1 MVFSQLVT
9 GTDSKKERAWEVCE
23 VFIVCGYKGQSI
35 LSDRADTEC
44 VRLEQVLLPSRI
56 MGNVVS
62 RSVKGALSFLEVVH
76 VETSGYPALALV
88 DRQTHLLEQIG
99 DRFQVM
105 NFPTK

>member
-1 MVFSQLVT
+1 MDFSQLVT
-9 GTDSKKERAWEVCE
+9 GTDSKKKRAWEVCE

-44 VRLEQVLLPSRI
+44 VGLEQVLLPSRI

-76 VETSGYPALALV
+76 LCMWK
-88 DRQTHLLEQIG
+88 RQDILLLLLWTDKHIYW
-99 DRFQVM
+99 
-105 NFPTK
+105 NK

>member
-9 GTDSKKERAWEVCE
+9 GTDSKKTRAWEVCE

-56 MGNVVS
+56 MG
-62 RSVKGALSFLEVVH
+62 SVKGALSFLEVVH
-76 VETSGYPALALV
+76 LCMWK
-88 DRQTHLLEQIG
+88 RQDILLLLLWTDKHIYW
-99 DRFQVM
+99 
-105 NFPTK
+105 NK